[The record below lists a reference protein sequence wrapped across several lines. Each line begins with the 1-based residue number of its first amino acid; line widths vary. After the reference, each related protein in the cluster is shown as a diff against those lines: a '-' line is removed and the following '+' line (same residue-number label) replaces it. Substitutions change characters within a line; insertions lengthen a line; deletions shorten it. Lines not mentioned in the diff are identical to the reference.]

1 LLDMNAEEI
10 AEAIVNLTI
19 ALEDH
24 EELKEAWRVIYKAV
38 SYLSSK
44 DDYFSREKETL
55 DLITKLKES
64 RVESFL

>member
-1 LLDMNAEEI
+1 MNAEEI

-24 EELKEAWRVIYKAV
+24 EELRKAWRVLAKAV

-44 DDYFSREKETL
+44 DDYFNREKEAL
-55 DLITKLKES
+55 ELITELKEE
-64 RVESFL
+64 RVEEFL